1 MRRLIVAEFLT
12 LDGVMEAPAFEE
24 HRDGKNAWAL
34 RFQTPEMQEF
44 KDVTILILTGQD
56 LSAADRE
63 RLNGKVAEVVR
74 KGVDP
79 RPAFAQWLRR
89 ASAAARRRSPRGAD
103 ALGPGTPLRVWG
115 RSPRCR
121 GSRSAAC
128 R

>member
-1 MRRLIVAEFLT
+1 MPDMDGYEVVERLHANDAT
-12 LDGVMEAPAFEE
+12 
-24 HRDGKNAWAL
+24 
-34 RFQTPEMQEF
+34 

-89 ASAAARRRSPRGAD
+89 ASAAARRRSPGA
-103 ALGPGTPLRVWG
+103 LTP
-115 RSPRCR
+115 
-121 GSRSAAC
+121 
-128 R
+128 